1 MATISGILSL
11 PFSMLLM
18 SQLSDLAHL
27 SFLHWYDNCTAE
39 GGGGER
45 GQIPILVPVS
55 ACLQV
60 GARVDA

>member
-1 MATISGILSL
+1 
-11 PFSMLLM
+11 MLLM